1 MSVRLAQ
8 PAGVLALFI
17 LMTIVNICQV
27 VAAKITSISGKK
39 KTTKYANCSLSYIAD
54 LNLDK
59 GALTMMVIP
68 GLYLGLSL

>member
-1 MSVRLAQ
+1 MSVRLAK

-39 KTTKYANCSLSYIAD
+39 ATKYANCSLSYIAD